1 MDSREQG
8 GLVKVVLDASYV
20 IEAYLESS
28 GQRIEALRHEDVVAP
43 TIYVDECR
51 NAVLRKIRQGAVSR
65 DAGLRALDQVIY
77 VPDSL
82 HSASTESVMD
92 MAFDHGLSAFD
103 ATYVA
108 LALERADGIATLD
121 EQVHRAAKSLGLVVF
136 S

>member
-1 MDSREQG
+1 M
-8 GLVKVVLDASYV
+8 KVVLDASYA

-28 GQRIEALRHEDVVAP
+28 GQRIEAIRYEDVVAP

-51 NAVLRKIRQGAVSR
+51 NAVLRKIRRGAVSR
-65 DAGLRALDQVIY
+65 EAGLRALDQVIF

-82 HSASTESVMD
+82 QSASTESVMD

-121 EQVHRAAKSLGLVVF
+121 KQMHRAATSLWLVVF

>member
-1 MDSREQG
+1 
-8 GLVKVVLDASYV
+8 
-20 IEAYLESS
+20 
-28 GQRIEALRHEDVVAP
+28 
-43 TIYVDECR
+43 
-51 NAVLRKIRQGAVSR
+51 
-65 DAGLRALDQVIY
+65 
-77 VPDSL
+77 
-82 HSASTESVMD
+82 MD

>member
-1 MDSREQG
+1 M
-8 GLVKVVLDASYV
+8 KVVLDASYA

-28 GQRIEALRHEDVVAP
+28 GQRIEAIRYEDVVAP

-51 NAVLRKIRQGAVSR
+51 NAVLRKIRRGAVSR
-65 DAGLRALDQVIY
+65 EAGLRALDQVIF

-82 HSASTESVMD
+82 QSASTESVMD

-121 EQVHRAAKSLGLVVF
+121 KQMQRAAEASGLLVF